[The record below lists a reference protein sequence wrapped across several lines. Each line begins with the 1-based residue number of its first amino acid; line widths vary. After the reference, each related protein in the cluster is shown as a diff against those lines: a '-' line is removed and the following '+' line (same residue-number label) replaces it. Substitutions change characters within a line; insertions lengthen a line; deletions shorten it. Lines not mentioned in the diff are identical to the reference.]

1 MTAAPRGRHTAAVRR
16 VSGVLVWLAAAAVAA
31 QPAPAE
37 LFEDGVAAFEAGLYE
52 AAARNFRTLLSSAP
66 GAQEAVP
73 ASFLEALSRFY
84 AARGAA
90 DAEAAAGAAERFAA
104 HQRQFPDS
112 PYGDQIW
119 YWIGAARLAA
129 GDAEGAL
136 TALQR
141 HLPAAAGASPPYLL
155 LAREAEA
162 RALERLGRG
171 AEALDRYQS
180 LLAAPAA
187 SPDSTARARWLERAG
202 MLLLTQGRYAAAA
215 QRFRRIVTDHPE
227 SPQAQEALF
236 FAAEADYFAAE
247 SAGAM
252 AGYRRYLELFPDAAH
267 RRTASYRLA
276 RLLLDAGDL
285 AGARRLLEML
295 PAELTS
301 GGAVA
306 GDLGAAGAAAGPGH
320 DPAAVALLS
329 GDLHAAGG
337 DWKAAVTAYQS
348 GLAVAV
354 ADRQR
359 QVLALNLALA
369 QVETGA
375 PLQAIVNFEEAAA
388 GPDATVSESALYNR
402 AVLLA
407 GEGQLAAAAK
417 ALQQFL
423 ERFPDSGHL
432 PAVEGLLM
440 DVQER
445 AGDHRGLLRTLQ
457 RVAGR
462 RRLTAQEEQRRGIAL
477 LWLGDD
483 IPALETLARSAPA
496 LPPTAR
502 AESQYRIGAVYARR
516 GEYAR
521 AAPFFSA
528 ALTESGNNDE
538 LRQRAG
544 YSLAVTHFNTGDY
557 ALALAL
563 LEEVTDTAAGRWLA
577 AGRFARA
584 ATLYRLGRAREAAEY
599 FGLAAAAYA
608 VPIPPDR
615 SLEDAGAA
623 AAALSWQALA
633 LFRGGDWEGARTLSR
648 ELAME
653 AAAEPGLH
661 WYRAGLASALLEDLT
676 AAEEELLA
684 ALEAVPGGDSL
695 RPAIHYELARLHL
708 AAGDPEA
715 AGGWLQRLERAYP
728 DHRLTAIGRLRR
740 ADTLRDLGRL
750 REAADAYRSSA
761 AHAGGQPEDWA
772 PGMAELARYSA
783 LGVLEELADVPAMLE
798 AAWSYLLHHP
808 SGTRAEQ
815 VAARLRAALVA
826 AAPELAQDYYR
837 RASSP
842 ATDAAEVPPAVAA
855 PIRLA
860 YAELL
865 LGRDDPAAAERV
877 LREQLEAPSSEEVRS
892 AALLLLGRAYEAG
905 QRWPDAASLYRGL
918 ALAEQVEVAGHGA
931 LGLARVLARS
941 GDAAAAAEEYGAV
954 AVRFAEQPEVAGEA
968 WFRGALAHR
977 EARNQEAA
985 ALFVRRL
992 RERFPA
998 SSWAR
1003 RAAEEFPSS

>member
-1 MTAAPRGRHTAAVRR
+1 VRR

-136 TALQR
+136 SALQQ
-141 HLPAAAGASPPYLL
+141 HLSQPEADSRRYPL

-162 RALERLGRG
+162 RALEQLGRG
-171 AEALDRYQS
+171 AEALDRYES
-180 LLAAPAA
+180 LLAAADTSPDPAA
-187 SPDSTARARWLERAG
+187 SARWLERSG
-202 MLLLTQGRYAAAA
+202 MLLLTQGRYVAATE
-215 QRFRRIVTDHPE
+215 RFRRIFADHPQT
-227 SPQAQEALF
+227 PQAQEALF
-236 FAAEADYFAAE
+236 FVAEAQYFAQELPAATE
-247 SAGAM
+247 
-252 AGYRRYLELFPDAAH
+252 GYRRYLEFFPDAAH

-276 RLLLDAGDL
+276 RLRLDAGDL
-285 AGARRLLEML
+285 AGARQLVEVLAADP
-295 PAELTS
+295 PATGAS
-301 GGAVA
+301 GVPGATP
-306 GDLGAAGAAAGPGH
+306 GPGD

-329 GDLHAAGG
+329 GDVSAAGG
-337 DWKAAVTAYQS
+337 DWRAAVTAYD
-348 GLAVAV
+348 GGLALAVAPH
-354 ADRQR
+354 QR
-359 QVLALNLALA
+359 QVLAMNLALA
-369 QVETGA
+369 QVETGV

-388 GPDATVSESALYNR
+388 GPDSAIGESALYNR
-402 AVLLA
+402 ALLLV
-407 GEGQLAAAAK
+407 GEGQLAAAAA
-417 ALQQFL
+417 ALEQFL
-423 ERFPDSGHL
+423 ERFPDSEHR
-432 PAVEGLLM
+432 PAVEGLLL

-445 AGDHRGLLRTLQ
+445 AGDHRGLLETLD
-457 RVAGR
+457 RMAAR
-462 RRLTAQEEQRRGIAL
+462 RRLTPQEQQRRGTAL

-483 IPALETLARSAPA
+483 ITALETLARSGEE
-496 LPPTAR
+496 LPPAAR